1 MEDKSSAIDEFI
13 ALYEE
18 KTGNLWKDRK
28 NFKKKPGKFYPL
40 DIDYGEVFELSAIK
54 SKFLLVV
61 PKTLDFLL
69 SGLVFFSFRLNQ
81 PSLYRVPIRN
91 RSFTNLCKI

>member
-40 DIDYGEVFELSAIK
+40 DIDYGEVFEISAIK

-61 PKTLDFLL
+61 PKKLAFCYRELFFFLL
-69 SGLVFFSFRLNQ
+69 G
-81 PSLYRVPIRN
+81 
-91 RSFTNLCKI
+91 